1 MKPAVSLKRCFLIE
15 TVIRKIN
22 EVFPISDF
30 GGFDTDRKME
40 SLQNEMN
47 NFDESAGCDPN
58 DIESVV
64 VDRDSLAIKI
74 GPKQYVFNLDKQRL
88 VEFT

>member
-1 MKPAVSLKRCFLIE
+1 
-15 TVIRKIN
+15 
-22 EVFPISDF
+22 
-30 GGFDTDRKME
+30 
-40 SLQNEMN
+40 MN